1 MPARPGGLRVMPP
14 KNPWYLI
21 TSDEIDTIR
30 EYLQGMSGAQPG
42 VRKDRAGEVLL
53 LLDHV
58 RERRP

>member
-1 MPARPGGLRVMPP
+1 MPP
-14 KNPWYLI
+14 RNPWYLI

-30 EYLQGMSGAQPG
+30 EYLLGA
-42 VRKDRAGEVLL
+42 AGAAHGAHEDPVVEIIQ